1 MKKLTPKVRL
11 TTDIICAMFLLC
23 TYLMGHA
30 DPYVHALL
38 GMLLI
43 VAVMVHAMRAHKKIA
58 GMTQNLANRC
68 VDLYTRLDCCTGF
81 AMAVFLITALVS
93 GAFLIKMRVAQG
105 MSFDEVTGTVVG
117 IVHMC
122 LEVLFPICAVVHLML
137 NKEGLER
144 IFRKRV

>member
-1 MKKLTPKVRL
+1 MKKPTPKIRL
-11 TTDIICAMFLLC
+11 TTDIGWVMFLVC
-23 TYLMGHA
+23 TYLTGHA
-30 DPYVHALL
+30 NPYVHALL

-43 VAVMVHAMRAHKKIA
+43 VAVMVHAMQAHKKIA

-68 VDLYTRLDCCTGF
+68 VDSYTRLV
-81 AMAVFLITALVS
+81 AMAVFLIAALVS
-93 GAFLIKMRVAQG
+93 GVFPIKMRVAQG
-105 MSFDEVTGTVVG
+105 MSFDEVTGTVAG

-144 IFRKRV
+144 LFRKRV